1 MATQTEILRIEVD
14 NKQAIE
20 NINEQN
26 KAINMLQKENKEL
39 AAQGQKNSL
48 RYQQNAAQIQKLNA
62 ARKQNIKLISA
73 EKGSLNELRANLAR
87 LTTERNNVNATTQ
100 EGAEKFARLNREILK
115 QNEAIKRAEERGG
128 DFRRSVGNYSRTL
141 DGAKNA
147 FGGLTGGIEGASGAT
162 SLFNTALLSSPIGII
177 IVALT
182 SLVAAFT
189 QTEEGALK
197 LKIVIEVVKSV
208 FNDLVGLLA
217 VGGKE
222 IVNFFENPLDNLKKF
237 GESLQNFVVRRVEL
251 ILDSLGTLGEAFKLL
266 FEGEFSE
273 AADKAG
279 EGFVKLAKNTNPLFV
294 AYDELKEPLGELV
307 EETKDYTTQLVDNAK
322 ATANNVIAQKNLE
335 KQSIRLEK
343 QIVKLQKEEERL
355 QKLAE
360 DSTLPF
366 QEQAKAQEE
375 LIKVQEERF
384 RQQLN
389 LANQEKKIA
398 QTNLDIR
405 KKQGLDTIELEKQ
418 FAEAEKKVFEIQGD
432 QRISNTENLQIT
444 RQRDQDIWEQELDF
458 LIDVGEREREVFK
471 RQAEDTELST
481 EQRSKALE
489 NYQESL
495 NLFQQGIRTQFD
507 ELGLSDEEINRLLG
521 IKDPKELAEA
531 VTQIDNL
538 SEIEKNR
545 LREGLIE
552 LKTTEFEREDTI
564 RRSEKIITDI
574 IDKEEKKR
582 ADLRKQ
588 RLKEGLSLTQS
599 AVGLASEI
607 IGKET
612 KAGKVLA
619 IAAAGINTAQAVTRT
634 LAQYGGTPIGY
645 AQAATV
651 GALGLKQIADI
662 KNTDVSG
669 GSTGGGGS
677 NTVSTPSIAT
687 NTPQVDTSNVDNE
700 VNQQEALLAALE
712 SQRFQVSVTEINDAP
727 NAVSVSESDLTL

>member
-1 MATQTEILRIEVD
+1 MATQTEILKIEVD
-14 NKQAIE
+14 NEQAIK

-39 AAQGQKNSL
+39 ADQGQKNSL

-87 LTTERNNVNATTQ
+87 LTTERNNVNATTRK
-100 EGAEKFARLNREILK
+100 GAEEFSRLNSEILK

-128 DFRRSVGNYSRTL
+128 DFRRSVGGYSQAIE
-141 DGAKNA
+141 GAKGA
-147 FGGLTGGIEGASGAT
+147 FGSLTGGIEGASQAT
-162 SLFNTALLSSPIGII
+162 GLFNTALLSSPIGII

-197 LKIVIEVVKSV
+197 LKIVIGVIKSV

-222 IVNFFENPLDNLKKF
+222 VVGFFENPLDGIKAF
-237 GESLQNFVVRRVEL
+237 GEAISNFVLRRIEFL
-251 ILDSLGTLGEAFKLL
+251 LDSLGTLGDAFKLL
-266 FEGEFSE
+266 FEGEFGE

-279 EGFVKLAKNTNPLFV
+279 EGFIKLAKAVDPLTI
-294 AYDELKEPLGELV
+294 AYTELKEPLTELV
-307 EETKDYTTQLVDNAK
+307 EETIDYTDKLVKNAE
-322 ATANNVIAQKNLE
+322 ATAQNVIAQKNLE

-343 QIVKLQKEEERL
+343 QIVKLSKEEERL
-355 QKLAE
+355 QKIAE

-366 QEQAKAQEE
+366 QEQIKAQKE
-375 LIKVQEERF
+375 LEKVQEERF
-384 RQQLN
+384 KFQVS
-389 LANQEKKIA
+389 LAKQEVKIS
-398 QTNLDIR
+398 QVNLDIR
-405 KKQGLDTIELEKQ
+405 KRQGLNAIEEERAL
-418 FAEAEKKVFEIQGD
+418 AEAEKGLFEVRGD
-432 QRISNTENLQIT
+432 QRIANTDNLQTT

-471 RQAEDTELST
+471 RQAEDAELST
-481 EQRSKALE
+481 EQRTKALE

-574 IDKEEKKR
+574 IAEEEEKRKK
-582 ADLRKQ
+582 LREDRIKD
-588 RLKEGLSLTQS
+588 GLNLTQA
-599 AVGLASEI
+599 AVGLAAEI
-607 IGKET
+607 IGRET
-612 KAGKVLA
+612 KAGKALA
-619 IAAAGINTAQAVTRT
+619 IASAGINTAQAVTRT
-634 LAQYGGTPIGY
+634 LATYGGTPIGY
-645 AQAATV
+645 AQALAV
-651 GALGLKQIADI
+651 GATGLAQIAKI
-662 KNTDVSG
+662 KSTDTSG
-669 GSTGGGGS
+669 GSGGGGG
-677 NTVSTPSIAT
+677 NISTPNISQPQT
-687 NTPQVDTSNVDNE
+687 QVDTSTVDNE
-700 VNQQEALLAALE
+700 VNQQEALVAALE
-712 SQRFQVSVTEINDAP
+712 SQRFQVSVTEINDVQ
-727 NAVSVSESDLTL
+727 NSVSVSENDSTI